1 MEQSIK
7 AVSQLCKLYCD
18 KKAPSKKEIAAVL
31 SCLEQEGELSSPK
44 DILDYRKWDSLTTAL
59 AQHVMNARKAAE
71 LKTWGLILKALK
83 AAREEGKFIEDARML
98 LGFSPDR
105 GRVGQPGEG
114 DSVSRYPEDR
124 QPQPAVAPAVPAT
137 PPPNKD
143 KPQDGDSELTAPL
156 PDREKDAPP
165 PYPATPRRSLYPLLS
180 EACAENPASEG
191 GELCGDVAPV
201 GEEWDHGTAQRGGGF
216 QCDTALGGGEGSQ
229 DTAQRGGVGH
239 CDTAPK
245 GGECNRGAAQRGG
258 VCCGET
264 APGGGG
270 CGSAAPKGGECNRGA
285 AQRGG
290 VCCGETA
297 PGGGGCGSG
306 TAQKNGEC
314 WCETPRGG
322 CSRNIDWGGGGRRVV
337 NLDSGGDR
345 CVVDSN
351 GDGFE
356 RTPDPSG
363 GGGSRGTSD
372 LSDGGGSRGGVSGD
386 RKRMYSAIQGNGG
399 SSGVGPALNADD
411 YKHCQ
416 VTDWMKIREL
426 AEDKGLSGTLE
437 AYPVVAMGR
446 GPVWIPLDPK
456 GVARLIEAVEKKG
469 LRSPLT
475 LNALEALTAAGP
487 MLPYDIENLMR
498 MILKSV
504 QYTLWKEE
512 WMIELKRIMGIAE
525 RDPFHPLHGSSV
537 QRLSGSAEGMNN
549 PHAQVIMLIPPEL
562 LATTDAALK
571 AFRRFA
577 RTAEPPTPWSDIT
590 QGPAESFQEFAD
602 RLIKA
607 VEGSELPKAV
617 HAPVIVD
624 CLKQKAHEDIKTL
637 LRAAPGKI
645 TTPGEIIK
653 YVLDKQKTTPL
664 SNEGIAVAVQD
675 GFMNAMATMS
685 VLPQAARVAKGPC
698 FRCGQF
704 GHLKAQCKLLDEEEK
719 DNDRGV
725 VCQLCGKSGHP
736 ALQCKSFKIQRQGN
750 SRGRVPRAQGPSHG
764 TPNVALTL
772 DCRDR
777 PLVKAY
783 ISYVD
788 LPPNFPGRCCVSI
801 IALIDS
807 GADVTVISE
816 KDWPAEWPVGSSQ
829 IIRGVGGTIP
839 TGRSL
844 GEVEIVIVN
853 RDGSLERPASLVPLI
868 AKVPGTLLGR
878 DFLKSVGARITNL

>member
-1 MEQSIK
+1 
-7 AVSQLCKLYCD
+7 
-18 KKAPSKKEIAAVL
+18 
-31 SCLEQEGELSSPK
+31 
-44 DILDYRKWDSLTTAL
+44 
-59 AQHVMNARKAAE
+59 
-71 LKTWGLILKALK
+71 
-83 AAREEGKFIEDARML
+83 ML

-114 DSVSRYPEDR
+114 DSVSRHPEDR
-124 QPQPAVAPAVPAT
+124 QPQPAAAPAVPAT

-191 GELCGDVAPV
+191 GELCGDAAPV

-245 GGECNRGAAQRGG
+245 
-258 VCCGET
+258 
-264 APGGGG
+264 
-270 CGSAAPKGGECNRGA
+270 
-285 AQRGG
+285 
-290 VCCGETA
+290 
-297 PGGGGCGSG
+297 
-306 TAQKNGEC
+306 
-314 WCETPRGG
+314 
-322 CSRNIDWGGGGRRVV
+322 
-337 NLDSGGDR
+337 
-345 CVVDSN
+345 
-351 GDGFE
+351 
-356 RTPDPSG
+356 
-363 GGGSRGTSD
+363 
-372 LSDGGGSRGGVSGD
+372 
-386 RKRMYSAIQGNGG
+386 
-399 SSGVGPALNADD
+399 
-411 YKHCQ
+411 
-416 VTDWMKIREL
+416 DWMKIREL

-512 WMIELKRIMGIAE
+512 WMIELKRIMAIAE

-772 DCRDR
+772 DCRER

-788 LPPNFPGRCCVSI
+788 LPPNFPGCCCVSI